1 MLVIFRTILIYV
13 PYVVENNFILS
24 LLFVTRSVVDNLG
37 VDADPVLAEPPE
49 DPAAAP
55 ADEAEGAVFVPPA
68 AVPAAPPDPLP
79 LDILS
84 ELSLLIINMKRVPN

>member
-1 MLVIFRTILIYV
+1 M
-13 PYVVENNFILS
+13 
-24 LLFVTRSVVDNLG
+24 TRSVVDNLG

-55 ADEAEGAVFVPPA
+55 ADDAEGAVFVPPA
-68 AVPAAPPDPLP
+68 AVPAAPPDPPP

-84 ELSLLIINMKRVPN
+84 ELSLLIINIKRIPSY